1 MAGSRG
7 KYPKPLLILSYAG
20 MMELGRRSGLK
31 IRWAKARAGSSP
43 ATRTICLGRIMVSTE
58 PCQGSNTGSIPVQD
72 SYWVAIQSTQ
82 FKK

>member
-1 MAGSRG
+1 
-7 KYPKPLLILSYAG
+7 

-31 IRWAKARAGSSP
+31 IRWAKARAGSNP

-72 SYWVAIQSTQ
+72 SD
-82 FKK
+82 